1 MCNLQIKSDAES
13 EIVDVKLSNISIS
26 NQEVHTEHRDNI
38 IEHVEVQRFNPKV
51 FCFYLKFTVIMIISR
66 SI

>member
-1 MCNLQIKSDAES
+1 MRAQNSDAES
-13 EIVDVKLSNISIS
+13 EIVDVKFNISIS
-26 NQEVHTEHRDNI
+26 IEEVHMEHRDNV
-38 IEHVEVQRFNPKV
+38 IEHFEVQRFNPKV

>member
-1 MCNLQIKSDAES
+1 MRVQNSDAES
-13 EIVDVKLSNISIS
+13 EIVDVKFNNSISI
-26 NQEVHTEHRDNI
+26 QEVHTEHRDNI

-51 FCFYLKFTVIMIISR
+51 FCFYLKFIVIMIISR